1 MTAARQQ
8 LERVLVED
16 ADSNVDMLQRFARID
31 VANPPGDTRE
41 GARFLCDILE
51 RHGVAYRLVCPQ
63 ESMPNIVAHVDGSG
77 PGKHLVLNGH
87 IDVFP
92 VGERALWQRDPWSG
106 EIADGRLHGRGVVD
120 MKCGTMASLL
130 TFLYLA
136 RLREHWSGRLTLTVV
151 SDEETGGRWGSGY
164 LVRELADEVLGD
176 CVLNGEPSSVETVR
190 FSEKAILWLHFTV
203 CTPGSHGA
211 YPHKSESAT
220 RLAAKLIGELDRIET
235 LVPDTPPEVAAIL
248 AEPGVVAAIEAGL
261 GQGASGIIQKA
272 TVNVG
277 VLQGGVKQNMLPGDC
292 RFEVD
297 IRLPVGLTRHRV
309 LEELAAILQRYPQA
323 TMSEVDTGAGDATW
337 SDPGHEMLDLIQKN
351 AAAGLGRVPQPI
363 VNLGATDC
371 RFWRAAGV
379 PAFVYGPS
387 PEGMG
392 VPNESVAIAE
402 YFHILRTHALS
413 AYDYLVSG
421 T

>member
-1 MTAARQQ
+1 MREDLLAR
-8 LERVLVED
+8 LIED
-16 ADSNVDMLQRFARID
+16 ADRNVGLLQRFARID

-41 GARFLCDILE
+41 GAAFLTGLLDGQGIVYDLL
-51 RHGVAYRLVCPQ
+51 APQ
-63 ESMPNIVAHVDGSG
+63 PTMPNIVAHVDGAG
-77 PGKHLVLNGH
+77 PGRHLVLNGH

-92 VGERALWQRDPWSG
+92 VGERERWQRDPWSG
-106 EIADGRLHGRGVVD
+106 DIAEGRVHGRGVVD

-136 RLREHWSGRLTLTVV
+136 ERREQWSGRLTLTIV

-164 LVRELADEVLGD
+164 LVREHPDRVLGD
-176 CVLNGEPSSVETVR
+176 CVLNGEPSSIETVR

-203 CTPGSHGA
+203 RTPGAHGA

-220 RLAAKLIGELDRIET
+220 RLAAKLIGELDRIEA
-235 LVPDTPPEVAAIL
+235 LVPETPPEVAAIL
-248 AEPGVVAAIEAGL
+248 AEPQVVAAIEKGL
-261 GQGASGIIQKA
+261 GQGASGIVQQA

-297 IRLPVGLTRHRV
+297 IRLPVGLSRDRV
-309 LEELAAILQRYPQA
+309 LDELAEILRRYPQA
-323 TMSEVDTGAGDATW
+323 SMLEIDTGAGDATW
-337 SDPGHEMLDLIQKN
+337 SDPGHEMLGLVQKN
-351 AAAGLGRVPQPI
+351 AAASLGRTPQPI

-392 VPNESVAIAE
+392 VPNESVAIDE
-402 YFHILRTHALS
+402 FLHVVRTHVLS
-413 AYDYLVSG
+413 AYDYLARG
-421 T
+421 